1 MEWELMKKKKI
12 TFEKITGK
20 ELMDQ
25 LGISIFEGMIIKNG
39 TIVSESEILTSDD
52 KIKVLNVIHGG

>member
-1 MEWELMKKKKI
+1 MKKKKI